1 MSHTAKHHTHW
12 LLWPL
17 VALWKLLT
25 GIIEITGRLVA
36 VILGGV
42 FMLVGAIISLTVI
55 GAIIGI
61 PLVLLGALLVLRG
74 LF

>member
-1 MSHTAKHHTHW
+1 MSNTTVKTHC

-17 VALWKLLT
+17 VALWRLLT

-36 VILGGV
+36 VVIGAVLI
-42 FMLVGAIISLTVI
+42 LVGGLISLTVI
-55 GAIIGI
+55 GAILGI
-61 PLVLLGALLVLRG
+61 PLMLLGVLLIVRG